1 MPKLKLRAPVSSLKR
16 PRAPQPAIRVQVAKP
31 APAAPKRAIQPRAAA
46 PVVAAKPVPKKVVR
60 VTPPPPKPVVKK
72 AAKSVVAPPAIKPAP
87 AKPVVAKKAP
97 PPPPPVMKPAPVK
110 PVVVKKAPPPPTPSV
125 APQPKKQIASL
136 PAAQLPTGGGHV
148 MRVDFTG
155 ASTRLS
161 PDAKA
166 RLRGLAE
173 QITVAGDRLQL
184 KAYAG
189 GTSETPSSARRLSL
203 SRALAVRS
211 FLIESGVRSTR
222 IDVRAL
228 GRASDAGPPDRVD
241 VVLLVR

>member
-1 MPKLKLRAPVSSLKR
+1 
-16 PRAPQPAIRVQVAKP
+16 
-31 APAAPKRAIQPRAAA
+31 
-46 PVVAAKPVPKKVVR
+46 
-60 VTPPPPKPVVKK
+60 
-72 AAKSVVAPPAIKPAP
+72 
-87 AKPVVAKKAP
+87 
-97 PPPPPVMKPAPVK
+97 
-110 PVVVKKAPPPPTPSV
+110 
-125 APQPKKQIASL
+125 
-136 PAAQLPTGGGHV
+136 

-166 RLRGLAE
+166 RLRDLAG
-173 QITVAGDRLQL
+173 QIAVAGDRLQL

-211 FLIESGVRSTR
+211 FLSESGVRSTR
-222 IDVRAL
+222 IAVRAW

>member
-1 MPKLKLRAPVSSLKR
+1 MTAPKP
-16 PRAPQPAIRVQVAKP
+16 VAK
-31 APAAPKRAIQPRAAA
+31 KIVRAA
-46 PVVAAKPVPKKVVR
+46 
-60 VTPPPPKPVVKK
+60 PPPPPPPTKQAVKK
-72 AAKSVVAPPAIKPAP
+72 AAKPVA
-87 AKPVVAKKAP
+87 

-110 PVVVKKAPPPPTPSV
+110 PVVVKKTPPPPPPTPSV
-125 APQPKKQIASL
+125 APRPKKQIASL
-136 PAAQLPTGGGHV
+136 PATQLPARGGHV

-166 RLRGLAE
+166 RLRDLAG
-173 QITVAGDRLQL
+173 QIAVAGDRLQL